1 MKISLDIR
9 GGTALRALRKQ
20 IEAYPQAA
28 AVAAKKTVNEAAAQA
43 AQQAANDISQRY
55 TLSAAYV
62 REKLIVWPA
71 ETTLNAAVVAKKDT
85 FNKARYGAT
94 QITAPAPGAK
104 GDPRRGI
111 PAGRKQAG
119 VSAKILR
126 AGSRKVVRGEFFL
139 PRQRGWGDNAISGGL
154 GMGVF
159 WRWRD
164 EIEQVF
170 TISPSQAYASW
181 ITRNGSRITAELP
194 RSFASHF
201 AAEIKRLRA

>member
-9 GGTALRALRKQ
+9 GGTALRAIRKQ

-62 REKLIVWPA
+62 REKLIVHPA
-71 ETTLNAAVVAKKDT
+71 KTTANAAVVAKKDT
-85 FNKARYGAT
+85 FNKARYAAT

-126 AGSRKVVRGEFFL
+126 AGSRKVVRGEFLL
-139 PRQRGWGDNAISGGL
+139 PRQRGFGSNAISGGL

-159 WRWRD
+159 SRYGN
-164 EIEQVF
+164 EIEQVL
-170 TISPSQAYASW
+170 TVSPSQASASW
-181 ITRNGSRITAELP
+181 IKRNERRITAELP